1 LKVNIISDNQDF
13 KDDLELQISKYSVPF
28 TLNADKPDVIVL
40 DENAEAIT
48 ALRKSYPSV
57 PIILLT
63 TLNQAAADKLNLV
76 LPKPFRLLKLFDMI
90 LAANNELDNSEEGQ
104 LVFNSY
110 ELHPNMRKIVDLQT
124 GEVTKLTEREVAILK
139 YLYKT
144 PGDYVSKNDLQTN
157 VWQYS
162 HEVDTH
168 TIETHIYRLR
178 QKVEKN
184 NGRRLILTENG
195 KYKLN
200 MDASCRS

>member
-1 LKVNIISDNQDF
+1 MKVNIISDNQDF